1 MTARSDSQHKKMTEY
16 VIAAVD
22 DMLFV
27 SKIRAV
33 AEHLGLR
40 IKFARSADQVLEAA
54 RAEQPSLIIVDLHS
68 QKISPLAL
76 ATHLK
81 SDAQLRSIMLLG
93 FFSHVETETKRQ
105 AEEAGFDKVIPRS
118 LFAKDLAAILTQHN
132 PEQ

>member
-1 MTARSDSQHKKMTEY
+1 MTQY

-33 AEHLGLR
+33 AEHLGQK

-54 RAEQPSLIIVDLHS
+54 RAELPSLIIVDLHS
-68 QKISPLAL
+68 QKIAPLAL
-76 ATHLK
+76 AKQLK
-81 SDAQLRSIMLLG
+81 ADAQLRSIMLLG
-93 FFSHVETETKRQ
+93 FFSHVEAETKRQ

-118 LFAKDLAAILTQHN
+118 AFAKDLAAILTQHP
-132 PEQ
+132 PE